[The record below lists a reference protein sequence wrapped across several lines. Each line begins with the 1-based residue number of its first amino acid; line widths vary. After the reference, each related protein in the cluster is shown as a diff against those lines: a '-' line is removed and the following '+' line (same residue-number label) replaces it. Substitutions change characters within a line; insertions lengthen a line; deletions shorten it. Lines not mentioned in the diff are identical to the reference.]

1 VSKTYLGPLLISR
14 SYGGPSSWCC
24 VNHLIDT
31 HVTTVNRF
39 YNTLNY
45 YSSVNPIAYW
55 CCMNYNSI
63 KSENGNLTTI
73 VFPSLLTAKCC
84 ISAPCCEHPLPC
96 HVCHPKYKGGE
107 FSSSLVNP
115 SSASSSIWVVSFYI
129 TQIATSHLNQFHTGA
144 AWITTLWR
152 LKNLTKM
159 KRITIDAMV

>member
-1 VSKTYLGPLLISR
+1 MSKTYLGPLLISR

-84 ISAPCCEHPLPC
+84 ISAPCCEHHLPS
-96 HVCHPKYKGGE
+96 HVCHPEYKRQGV
-107 FSSSLVNP
+107 FFISSK
-115 SSASSSIWVVSFYI
+115 SF
-129 TQIATSHLNQFHTGA
+129 QCVLFHLNCFILYYT
-144 AWITTLWR
+144 
-152 LKNLTKM
+152 NCN
-159 KRITIDAMV
+159 